1 MASRRAAR
9 VAERIRED
17 VSLIILHELRDPRL
31 ELVTITRA
39 EISDDLRHATVYFSV
54 MGTEGKRRAVERGLA
69 SARGL
74 IRSRVA
80 RGLKLREAPDIEFR
94 FDHSIEKAIEI
105 SRLLDQVGAE
115 LRQREQQAAAGA
127 EASAESDAAEAGE
140 EPPGNEL
147 D

>member
-1 MASRRAAR
+1 MPNRRAAR

-17 VSLIILHELRDPRL
+17 VSLFLLRDLRDPRL
-31 ELVTITRA
+31 ELVTITRVEA
-39 EISDDLRHATVYFSV
+39 TDDLKHATVYFSV
-54 MGTEGKRRAVERGLA
+54 LGDEAKRRTAERGLA

-80 RGLKLREAPDIEFR
+80 KGLGLREAPDLAFEF
-94 FDHSIEKAIEI
+94 DPSIAKAIEL

-115 LRQREQQAAAGA
+115 LRAKNPPTEPA
-127 EASAESDAAEAGE
+127 ED
-140 EPPGNEL
+140 